1 MQLGHEWLLANDHA
15 TVEYIKWGRQ
25 TGLVKGKFVVKIKK
39 VAHSEPRWELA
50 RELDRYL
57 ETYFLHLKLAMP
69 QMSAYKECKTS
80 LKSNEALIVVD
91 FAENFTCK
99 QFAEAQS
106 V

>member
-1 MQLGHEWLLANDHA
+1 M
-15 TVEYIKWGRQ
+15 
-25 TGLVKGKFVVKIKK
+25 KK
-39 VAHSEPRWELA
+39 VAHSEPRWELV
-50 RELDRYL
+50 RELDSYL